1 MKKRILVVEDDRHMA
16 HLIQVCLKKEGYE
29 VECVH
34 DGIEALQ
41 AVERYVPDCMLLDWM
56 LPKMEGIDVCRQVR
70 YQHDFPIIMISAR
83 TQELDIV
90 LALELGA
97 SDYLTKPF
105 GFRELLTRMRMHIK
119 RFENEQKYKEYVTE
133 FSIGPFHI
141 DLVALKVY
149 KNSLEVPLTQRE
161 FKVLLHLM
169 QQRGG
174 VQTREQIIDVLESSK
189 GDKRIVDVI
198 IRRLREKIENQ
209 PSAPKWIKTKNG
221 IGYYFHIDTKEAS
234 YYE

>member
-16 HLIQVCLKKEGYE
+16 DLIQVYLKKEGYE

-34 DGIEALQ
+34 DGIEALR

-56 LPKMEGIDVCRQVR
+56 LPKMEGLEVCRQVR

-83 TQELDIV
+83 TEELDIV

-119 RFENEQKYKEYVTE
+119 RFENERKYKEYASE
-133 FSIGPFHI
+133 FSVGPFHI
-141 DLVALKVY
+141 DLVAFKVY
-149 KNSLEVPLTQRE
+149 KNSLELPLTQRE

-169 QQRGG
+169 QQPGD
-174 VQTREQIIDVLESSK
+174 VQTREQIIEVMESSK
-189 GDKRIVDVI
+189 GDRRTVDVI

-221 IGYYFHIDTKEAS
+221 MGYYFHIDAKEVS
-234 YYE
+234 YY

>member
-16 HLIQVCLKKEGYE
+16 DLLQVRLKKEGYE

-34 DGIEALQ
+34 DGVEALR
-41 AVERYVPDCMLLDWM
+41 AVERSVPDCMLLDWM
-56 LPKMEGIDVCRQVR
+56 LPKMEGIEVCRQVR

-83 TQELDIV
+83 TEELDIV

-105 GFRELLTRMRMHIK
+105 GFRELLTRMRMHMK
-119 RFENEQKYKEYVTE
+119 RFENERKYKEYAAQ

-141 DLVALKVY
+141 DLVAFKVY
-149 KNSLEVPLTQRE
+149 KNNLEIPLTQRE

-169 QQRGG
+169 QQRGD
-174 VQTREQIIDVLESSK
+174 VQTREQIIEVLESSK
-189 GDKRIVDVI
+189 GDRRTVDVI

-221 IGYYFHIDTKEAS
+221 MGYYFHIDAKEGAV
-234 YYE
+234 

>member
-1 MKKRILVVEDDRHMA
+1 MKKRILVVEDERHMA
-16 HLIQVCLKKEGYE
+16 DLIQVYLKKEGYE

-34 DGIEALQ
+34 DGVEALR
-41 AVERYVPDCMLLDWM
+41 AIERSVPDCMLLDWM
-56 LPKMEGIDVCRQVR
+56 LPKMEGIEVCRQVR
-70 YQHDFPIIMISAR
+70 YQHDFPILMISAR
-83 TQELDIV
+83 TEELDIV

-105 GFRELLTRMRMHIK
+105 GFRELLTRMRMHMK
-119 RFENEQKYKEYVTE
+119 RFENEQKYKKYAAE

-141 DLVALKVY
+141 DLIAFKVY

-169 QQRGG
+169 QQRGD
-174 VQTREQIIDVLESSK
+174 VQTREQIIQVLESSK
-189 GDKRIVDVI
+189 GDKRTVDVI

-221 IGYYFHIDTKEAS
+221 MGYYFHMDSKEGAAL
-234 YYE
+234 

>member
-16 HLIQVCLKKEGYE
+16 DLLQLRLQKEGYE
-29 VECVH
+29 VECVQ
-34 DGIEALQ
+34 DGVEALR
-41 AVERYVPDCMLLDWM
+41 AIERSVPDCMLLDWM
-56 LPKMEGIDVCRQVR
+56 LPKMEGIEVCRQVR
-70 YQHDFPIIMISAR
+70 YQYDFPILMISAR
-83 TQELDIV
+83 TEELDIV

-105 GFRELLTRMRMHIK
+105 GFRELLTRMRMHMK
-119 RFENEQKYKEYVTE
+119 RFENERKYKEYAAE

-141 DLVALKVY
+141 DLIAFKVY

-169 QQRGG
+169 QQRGD
-174 VQTREQIIDVLESSK
+174 VQTREQIIQVLESSK
-189 GDKRIVDVI
+189 GDKRTVDVI

-221 IGYYFHIDTKEAS
+221 MGYYFHIDSKEGAV
-234 YYE
+234 

>member
-16 HLIQVCLKKEGYE
+16 DLIQVYLKKEGYE

-34 DGIEALQ
+34 DGVEALR
-41 AVERYVPDCMLLDWM
+41 AVERSVPDCMLLDWM
-56 LPKMEGIDVCRQVR
+56 LPKMEGIEVCRQVR

-83 TQELDIV
+83 TEELDIV

-105 GFRELLTRMRMHIK
+105 GFRELLTRMRMHMK
-119 RFENEQKYKEYVTE
+119 RFENERKYKEYASE

-141 DLVALKVY
+141 DLVAFKVY
-149 KNSLEVPLTQRE
+149 KNSLELPLTQRE

-169 QQRGG
+169 QQPGD
-174 VQTREQIIDVLESSK
+174 VQTREQIIEVMESSK
-189 GDKRIVDVI
+189 GDRRTVDVI

-221 IGYYFHIDTKEAS
+221 MGYYFHIDSKEVP
-234 YYE
+234 YY